1 MSGIGSISD
10 IDGMN
15 NSMSMNRSNKHI
27 SPLTSSIAS
36 PTLRVALW
44 IASLAFGSG
53 CVSVNIGPGKTE
65 RSADVTFAA
74 PSTPFEPIDG
84 SKADGAW
91 QNRKNGNT
99 ISFLS
104 TCNDPADPTLEA
116 VAREL
121 FTDLRDAKTITSET
135 TTFNGREA
143 LLTEIEGRVDGVLT
157 RIRALVFK
165 KNACLY
171 TLSYIGVARSFGED
185 RVGFDRFLKGFQ
197 AP

>member
-1 MSGIGSISD
+1 
-10 IDGMN
+10 
-15 NSMSMNRSNKHI
+15 MNRNSKHI
-27 SPLTSSIAS
+27 LSVAS
-36 PTLRVALW
+36 LALWAALW
-44 IASLAFGSG
+44 IAYLAFGSG

-65 RSADVTFAA
+65 RSADVTFTA
-74 PSTPFEPIDG
+74 PDAPFSPIDG

-91 QNRKNGNT
+91 QNRGNGNT

-104 TCNDPADPTLEA
+104 TCNDPADPPLEA

-121 FTDLRDAKTITSET
+121 FTDLKDAKTIANET
-135 TTFNGREA
+135 TIFNGREA
-143 LLTEIEGRVDGVLT
+143 LSTEVEGRIDGVFT

-171 TLSYIGVARSFGED
+171 TLSYIGVARSFAAD
-185 RVGFDRFLKGFQ
+185 RASFDRFLKSFQ